1 MKPRCA
7 LTTALLSISLAVSCT
22 AGEPAKTS
30 DAIGPILKQAFD
42 LAGKRSLKPH
52 AYDVETNIV
61 TYAED
66 GTQTSVE
73 KYKLRLMCRPGN
85 PSVGET
91 AICTCIRVAVQK
103 GDSAEVSVPAFEEWS
118 YPFTMAHRSFDEQGQ
133 AYGIPHAK
141 FEQRTDSRGERL
153 PPEVAYQ
160 VYSLFLFFHDFTH
173 GLTSGET
180 REDSALRDL
189 KTIGQQISV
198 EDIAGSEFPL
208 NFGSYCT
215 EGSFK
220 INGLTL
226 QFKGVGLA
234 GGTPCAILGFD
245 STGMLTMFLTPM
257 PNVRAKAVGR
267 SHMHGEV
274 YLDLASKWEH
284 HVSMLLT
291 DIVKTAV
298 GDQYVGNFVIETALT
313 IRAVGKEV
321 SEKK

>member
-1 MKPRCA
+1 MKSKCV
-7 LTTALLSISLAVSCT
+7 LTMTLLFASIAVGPT
-22 AGEPAKTS
+22 AGEPAKAS
-30 DAIGPILKQAFD
+30 DAIDSVLRQEFD
-42 LAGKRSLKPH
+42 LAGKRSLEPH

-66 GTQTSVE
+66 GAQTNVE

-85 PSVGET
+85 RSTGET
-91 AICTCIRVAVQK
+91 ATSTCTRVTVQK
-103 GDSAEVSVPAFEEWS
+103 GDSAEVSVPAFEGWS

-141 FEQRTDSRGERL
+141 FEQLTDSRGEML

-160 VYSLFLFFHDFTH
+160 IYSLFLFFHDFTH

-257 PNVRAKAVGR
+257 PDVRAKAVGR
-267 SHMHGEV
+267 SHMRGEV
-274 YLDLASKWEH
+274 YLDLASKWEK

-298 GDQYVGNFVIETALT
+298 GDQYVGHFVIETALT
-313 IRAVGKEV
+313 IRAVGKI
-321 SEKK
+321 EKF